1 MQGAC
6 GLIGLR
12 SRAIRGG
19 TRQGRDP
26 LLHAVGTRSGVARG
40 GMRSA
45 IARKGRAPAPIRRW
59 HAAGTRS
66 AIARGRDALPRD
78 PAWHVSEA
86 YFRFLPASW
95 RTVGFRPFL
104 ASLECHPGSR
114 GSASLPPIMADHV
127 LFRRVRVRLG
137 TSNVLLIVIVL
148 APCRRPIL
156 IATIYLLFRGQDT
169 SVPSRICETVHQ
181 DE

>member
-114 GSASLPPIMADHV
+114 GSASLPPIMADH
-127 LFRRVRVRLG
+127 LPFRLPPRIARERVPTTNNG
-137 TSNVLLIVIVL
+137 GSPPFSPA
-148 APCRRPIL
+148 APDRAGARP
-156 IATIYLLFRGQDT
+156 Y
-169 SVPSRICETVHQ
+169 HQ
-181 DE
+181 